1 VSRNTPVFSR
11 ATTPASQG
19 SSGGAVLTADGRVDF
34 RELVKDLVAETCG
47 RDDGHL
53 HLSGL
58 MEETISRLRMFLYEN
73 VYRNYRVHNEFIK
86 AQKIIRELYT
96 FFLEHEFPGGSP
108 SFCETG
114 EFGKRAGDAK
124 TPHRQVCDFIAG
136 MTDRYALDLYTH
148 IFMPKPWSV
157 F

>member
-1 VSRNTPVFSR
+1 MDDALRAGMLRESDLPVDLRRVVGDSSSRRIDAMVR
-11 ATTPASQG
+11 
-19 SSGGAVLTADGRVDF
+19 
-34 RELVKDLVAETCG
+34 DLVSETVA

-53 HLSGL
+53 HLSPL
-58 MEETISRLRMFLYEN
+58 MADTISRLRMFLYDN
-73 VYRNYRVHNEFIK
+73 VYRNYRVHGEFVK

-114 EFGKRAGDAK
+114 EFAKRASGPEP
-124 TPHRQVCDFIAG
+124 PHRQVCDFIAG